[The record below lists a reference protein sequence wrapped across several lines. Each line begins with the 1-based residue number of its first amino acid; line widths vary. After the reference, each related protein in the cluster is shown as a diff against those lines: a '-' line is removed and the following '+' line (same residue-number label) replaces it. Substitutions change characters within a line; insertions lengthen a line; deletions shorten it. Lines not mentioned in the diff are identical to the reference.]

1 MTEDRPLKL
10 PPYQSPLEKRPRYTR
25 AIGMI
30 TVEITNLEIIFGEML
45 SVLLHIPPD
54 TGRTIYLTPR
64 ASGARIEIL
73 ENVRDLVL
81 VKNGKPYGAITSLIK
96 RARNIF
102 NRRHAMIHD
111 SWGIRKKQVHRRKV
125 PWAAGTVGEHIK
137 LIALNDLIRD
147 IRVLSTDAMAETYN
161 LHQSWKNLRQQ
172 REALLE
178 KYRK

>member
-1 MTEDRPLKL
+1 MTDNPVKL

-45 SVLLHIPPD
+45 AVLLHLPPD

-64 ASGARIEIL
+64 ASSARIEIL

-81 VKNGKPYGAITSLIK
+81 VKNGRPYRAVTSLTN

-102 NRRHAMIHD
+102 NRRHAMVHH
-111 SWGIRKKQVHRRKV
+111 SWGIRKKRVHRRKV
-125 PWAAGTVGEHIK
+125 PWGAGAIGEPIK
-137 LIALNDLIRD
+137 LSELNNLIRD
-147 IRVLSTDAMAETYN
+147 IRELSTEAMAETYN
-161 LHQSWKNLRQQ
+161 LYQSWKSLQKQ
-172 REALLE
+172 REALLK